1 MLKFSAR
8 SELRVNSVDLEVREN
23 DQIIRAKMT
32 TTCLEPYRS
41 LKSWTS
47 FSCQNYKHSA
57 VADPDKILTRFWVR
71 KTSQKWDF
79 CPFSIKFGNFER
91 VPQTFSPS
99 LDLPLFRVFLYRKDL
114 YVGCPKKSRQLCK
127 GVAQLWNQIHE
138 HVMFC
143 FIEESLTEILSPII
157 LGNQT
162 NLDRVKRARRQK
174 CTQTLKPEDPFIN
187 VLLLRAYIL
196 HRRFYLNIRL

>member
-1 MLKFSAR
+1 MNVMAAIC
-8 SELRVNSVDLEVREN
+8 N
-23 DQIIRAKMT
+23 
-32 TTCLEPYRS
+32 
-41 LKSWTS
+41 S
-47 FSCQNYKHSA
+47 FSGRSSFA
-57 VADPDKILTRFWVR
+57 SLTRPQLNERTPAKEAAFW
-71 KTSQKWDF
+71 
-79 CPFSIKFGNFER
+79 
-91 VPQTFSPS
+91 PS
-99 LDLPLFRVFLYRKDL
+99 LDPLLFCVFLYRKDL
-114 YVGCPKKSRQLCK
+114 YAGCPKKSRQLCK

-196 HRRFYLNIRL
+196 HRSFYLNIRL